1 MGQTKATHFVGID
14 PSLSSTGLA
23 ILTLQGDK
31 VEQYTTTLKTPKK
44 LRDTARLCW
53 IRGAFVKTLDNHAHG
68 IMGGVC
74 YEKASLKSVGKQ
86 IELAEVRGVLQVAC
100 VSFAMDPVGIEPARL
115 KKFGAGQGGASKD
128 KMITK
133 AKLTGWDVANDDEA
147 DAAHL
152 AFLAYAMKHH
162 KTIRLTRKQL
172 EVLSDLG
179 ITL

>member
-1 MGQTKATHFVGID
+1 MGNSKATHFVGID

-23 ILTLQGDK
+23 VLTFHDGKID
-31 VEQYTTTLKTPKK
+31 QYTTTLKTPTN
-44 LRDTARLCW
+44 LRETARLCW
-53 IRGAFVKTLDNHAHG
+53 IRGAFVQTLEANTYG
-68 IMGGVC
+68 LMSGVC
-74 YEKASLKSVGKQ
+74 YEKASLGSVGRQ
-86 IELAEVRGVLQVAC
+86 IDLAELRGVLQVAC
-100 VSFAMDPVGIEPARL
+100 VSFAMNPIGIEPARL

-128 KMITK
+128 KMIQR
-133 AKLTGWDVANDDEA
+133 AKTSGWAVANDDEA

-152 AFLAYAMKHH
+152 AFLAFAIKHH